1 MNNVRKIFKTI
12 IMKTEVTATTYR
24 KIRGMY
30 LKHYLSDIK
39 LIQKKYERK
48 LGRSLNI
55 TEPLFYNDKLQWLKL
70 YWDNPLAKVC
80 ADKFE
85 VRGYV
90 KDTIGETYLN
100 ELYGV
105 YDAVEDININE
116 LPDSFV
122 LKATHG
128 SGFNIICKDKKKMDW
143 DKEFKKMRLWLKE
156 NYYLYNR
163 EWVYR
168 DLMPRI
174 VCEKLLEQ
182 GEGAELQDYRFF
194 CFAGE
199 PKFISVDFN
208 ITDKKKTRRNL
219 YDLNWELMS
228 QEISYPK
235 ELNIK
240 VEKPRKLAEMIAL
253 SKILS
258 RDFPHA
264 RVDFY
269 YIKERILFG
278 EITFF
283 HQSGM
288 GIIKPEQ
295 FEMKMGEW
303 LDLPQGNIREDLN
316 N

>member
-1 MNNVRKIFKTI
+1 MNNVRNMFKKIL
-12 IMKTEVTATTYR
+12 MKSDLTATIYKKTR
-24 KIRGMY
+24 EMY
-30 LKHYLSDIK
+30 LEHYLSDIK
-39 LIQKKYERK
+39 LIQKKYKRK
-48 LGRSLNI
+48 LGRTLNI
-55 TEPLFYNDKLQWLKL
+55 SEPLLFNDKLQWLKL
-70 YWDNPLAKVC
+70 YWYNPLAKVC

-85 VRGYV
+85 VRKYI
-90 KDTIGETYLN
+90 KDTIGEKYLN
-100 ELYGV
+100 EIYGV
-105 YDAVEDININE
+105 YESVEDINLDK

-128 SGFNIICKDKKKMDW
+128 SGFNLICRDKNKMNW
-143 DKEFKKMRLWLKE
+143 DQEFKKMRGWLQE

-163 EWVYR
+163 EWVYK
-168 DLMPRI
+168 DLKPRI

-182 GEGAELQDYRFF
+182 GERGELQDFRFF
-194 CFAGE
+194 CFSGE

-219 YDLNWELMS
+219 YDLDWNLMS

-235 ELNIK
+235 ELNIQ
-240 VEKPRKLAEMIAL
+240 VEKPIHLDEMINL

-258 RDFPHA
+258 HDFPHA

-269 YIKERILFG
+269 YTKGRVLFG

-295 FEMKMGEW
+295 FELKMGEW
-303 LDLPQGNIREDLN
+303 LALPQRNV
-316 N
+316 